1 MEYITLGVFCASLFA
16 CLLLDISILYA
27 LGLGLVLFTAYGVRR
42 GYAFKTVLNF
52 ALSGIKTVKN
62 ILITLLLVG
71 MLTALWRAAGTIP
84 TIVCLAVRLIRP
96 SIFLLMTFL
105 LNCMISLLTGTAIG
119 SAATMGVI
127 CATMGVS
134 MGVSPLL
141 LGGAILSGVFFGDRC
156 SPVSTSALLVAAL
169 TDTDIYGNIKGMLR
183 SARVPFL
190 LCCVIYGCLGFF
202 LGSRG
207 EVPDLAAVFGGEFH
221 LSLAAAI
228 PAAVLLV
235 LALCKVNVKAAMGAS
250 LIAALPICLFLQHM
264 EPGRI
269 PELLLMGYKAKN
281 AEVAAMLNGG
291 GILSML
297 RVTAIIC
304 ISSAYAGIFR
314 NTGLLTHIKST
325 IQKLAARTTPFAAVF
340 LTSILTGMIACNQAL
355 TIMLTD
361 QLTRELVPDT
371 EGFAQD
377 LEDTAVLTAAL
388 IPWSTASVIPLT
400 TVGAPMLSIAFAFF
414 LYLQPLWRLAGSVRE
429 KGQKRRG

>member
-1 MEYITLGVFCASLFA
+1 
-16 CLLLDISILYA
+16 
-27 LGLGLVLFTAYGVRR
+27 LGLVLFAAYGLYR
-42 GYAFKTVLNF
+42 GYGFKTVLGF

-84 TIVCLAVRLIRP
+84 TIVCLTVRLIRP
-96 SIFLLMTFL
+96 PIFLLMTFL

-134 MGVSPLL
+134 MGISPLL

-169 TDTDIYGNIKGMLR
+169 TDTDIYDNIKGMLR
-183 SARVPFL
+183 SARIPFL
-190 LCCVIYGCLGFF
+190 LCCLLYGGLGLFPD
-202 LGSRG
+202 SRG
-207 EVPDLAAVFGGEFH
+207 EVTDLAAIFGTEFQ
-221 LSLAAAI
+221 LSLATVI
-228 PAAVLLV
+228 PAAVLLI

-250 LIAALPICLFLQHM
+250 IIVALPICLFLQHA

-269 PELLLMGYKAKN
+269 PELILMGYRAKN
-281 AEVAAMLNGG
+281 AEAAVMLNGG
-291 GILSML
+291 GIVSML
-297 RVTAIIC
+297 RVMATIC
-304 ISSAYAGIFR
+304 ISSACAGIFR
-314 NTGLLTHIKST
+314 NTDLLTNIKSMVHN
-325 IQKLAARTTPFAAVF
+325 LADLTTPFAAVF

-361 QLTRELVPDT
+361 QLTRELVPDK
-371 EGFAQD
+371 ERFAQD

-388 IPWSTASVIPLT
+388 IPWSTASIIPLT
-400 TVGAPMLSIAFAFF
+400 TVGAPMLSIALSFF
-414 LYLQPLWRLAGSVRE
+414 LYLQPLWRLAGSVQE
-429 KGQKRRG
+429 KARRRRS

>member
-1 MEYITLGVFCASLFA
+1 MEHITLGIFCISLFA

-27 LGLGLVLFTAYGVRR
+27 LGLGLVLFAAYGLYR
-42 GYAFKTVLNF
+42 GYGFKTVLGF

-71 MLTALWRAAGTIP
+71 MLTALWRSAGTIP
-84 TIVCLAVRLIRP
+84 TIVCLTVRLIRP
-96 SIFLLMTFL
+96 PIFLLMTFL

-134 MGVSPLL
+134 MGISPLL

-183 SARVPFL
+183 SARIPFL
-190 LCCVIYGCLGFF
+190 LCCLLYGGLGLFPDN
-202 LGSRG
+202 RG
-207 EVPDLAAVFGGEFH
+207 EVPDLAAIFGAEFQ
-221 LSLAAAI
+221 LSLAAVI
-228 PAAVLLV
+228 PAAVLLI

-250 LIAALPICLFLQHM
+250 IIVALPICLFLQHT

-269 PELLLMGYKAKN
+269 PELILMGYRAKN
-281 AEVAAMLNGG
+281 AEAAVMLNGG
-291 GILSML
+291 GIVSML
-297 RVTAIIC
+297 RVMATIC
-304 ISSAYAGIFR
+304 ISSACAGIFR
-314 NTGLLTHIKST
+314 NTDLLTNIKSMVHY
-325 IQKLAARTTPFAAVF
+325 LADLTTPFAAVF

-361 QLTRELVPDT
+361 QLTRELVPDK
-371 EGFAQD
+371 ERFAQD

-388 IPWSTASVIPLT
+388 IPWSTASIIPLT
-400 TVGAPMLSIAFAFF
+400 TVGAPMLSIALSFF
-414 LYLQPLWRLAGSVRE
+414 LYLQPLWRLAGSVQE
-429 KGQKRRG
+429 KARRRRS